1 MRIITYVV
9 AAVSSVALMATLVGC
24 SAPASQGHNVA
35 SNETGPATQREAA
48 TQTMQVE
55 VNGTAFTATFADTQ
69 AAEEFR
75 AQLPLTVNATEL
87 NGNEKYAQLDES
99 LSMNGASVVS
109 PIESGDIFLYG
120 GNDVVLFYQTH
131 DNSSWSYVPIAHI
144 DDPTGLAEA
153 VGSGDVTI
161 TYE

>member
-1 MRIITYVV
+1 MRGMWVV
-9 AAVSSVALMATLVGC
+9 ALATTLALAGC
-24 SAPASQGHNVA
+24 SAGTVAQDGAPANA
-35 SNETGPATQREAA
+35 NNETTSVSAQAEEAA
-48 TQTMQVE
+48 ASMQVE
-55 VNGTAFTATFADTQ
+55 VNGTTFTATLADTQ

-75 AQLPLTVNATEL
+75 ALLPLTVNATEL
-87 NGNEKYAQLDES
+87 NGNEKYAALDQA
-99 LSMNGASVVS
+99 LSMDGASVAS

-131 DNSSWSYVPIAHI
+131 DNGSWSYVPIAHI
-144 DDPTGLAEA
+144 DNPVGLAEA